1 MKTATPKPC
10 FLDEDIP
17 IYNNDGTL
25 KTGTYQKTDEN
36 GNVTGEYMTF
46 YRNVRTQAA
55 IAVVSSDLEHKGEV
69 IAVGGG
75 WAKRRVDR
83 GTNRAMLPHQTGS
96 SMKPI
101 AAYCLGIDEGW
112 INFSSPAGGRT
123 AVFQGEQK
131 DAGRRPC
138 AGARPAA

>member
-10 FLDEDIP
+10 SLTRTSP

-75 WAKRRVDR
+75 LGEKTVDR
-83 GTNRAMLPHQTGS
+83 RHQPRDAAAPDRFFDEADRGLLPRHRRRLDQ
-96 SMKPI
+96 
-101 AAYCLGIDEGW
+101 LLL
-112 INFSSPAGGRT
+112 PAGGRT

-131 DAGRRPC
+131 DAGRRPR